1 MNFCHFKI
9 GRGGSEDKLLIST
22 LLLDLLFLL
31 IVKAVL
37 EGAGRKVQKS
47 DGSAVPFPVLSCLH
61 LTDIGRHG
69 AGSTCFCD
77 SAGSFFCG
85 HLFFE
90 NKTGILLWKLKCN
103 SSRLAF
109 FEEWIQTEMVFLNYR
124 FKITLPLYNSLA
136 LLQKA
141 EDIWNLFHWNDNC
154 PMKTGF
160 GET

>member
-1 MNFCHFKI
+1 MHFCHFKI
-9 GRGGSEDKLLIST
+9 DQGWSEDELQILAP
-22 LLLDLLFLL
+22 LLDLLFLL
-31 IVKAVL
+31 FVKAVL
-37 EGAGRKVQKS
+37 EGADRKVLNGQSS
-47 DGSAVPFPVLSCLH
+47 DGSAAPFPVLSW
-61 LTDIGRHG
+61 HG
-69 AGSTCFCD
+69 SGSTCFCD
-77 SAGSFFCG
+77 SAGCFFCA

-103 SSRLAF
+103 SPRLAF

-136 LLQKA
+136 VLQKT
-141 EDIWNLFHWNDNC
+141 EDVWNLFHWNNNC